1 MSSTNKSL
9 TERYAELEKREAAFE
24 RRLAIEP
31 ELKKFVEKGNI
42 TLAQKS
48 AFSDIFAAIP
58 DDLELS
64 FLAYD
69 GKGVYEFLWC
79 FLNDLGGSLDETASF
94 AKIPIDTT
102 ALFKMSEGTIRRRNR
117 VDYVLRGSRWHS
129 QGHEPNGEDSQVDY
143 KDKQSQ
149 TIRDWVLELEQ
160 QQPKV
165 QSTQK
170 LWNQYEE
177 EGDPEKSAAIM
188 AKIDQ
193 LSRQNQQIKKGE
205 NAKELEIMKG
215 LRQELL
221 DSGLNKEKASELV
234 DNLDMSSLS
243 KKKQAEL
250 RDYATE
256 FFQITNGRGSA
267 WLKGFNY
274 EGDRADANMLTNTI
288 NVGDASKE
296 TIFHEMAH
304 FAETETWDIR
314 IGKLNLGDVAK
325 KHTNLDTRFKR
336 WVRKRA
342 TGEQQLLYPGYS
354 DEKAYPDNF
363 IDPYVGKIYSNST
376 EVLSVG
382 LQHFETPE
390 SMLKLWNADKEHFKL
405 MTNFL
410 EEARLVQSKS

>member
-1 MSSTNKSL
+1 MSSTNESL

-31 ELKKFVEKGNI
+31 ELKKFVEKGSI

-58 DDLELS
+58 DDLGLS

-79 FLNDLGGSLDETASF
+79 FLNDLGCSLDETASF

-102 ALFKMSEGTIRRRNR
+102 ALFKMSEGTIRRRNG

-143 KDKQSQ
+143 KDKQRQ
-149 TIRDWVLELEQ
+149 TIRDWVLELE

-170 LWNQYEE
+170 LWNQFEE
-177 EGDPEKSAAIM
+177 EADPKKSAAIM

-193 LSRQNQQIKKGE
+193 LFEQNQQIKKEG

-221 DSGLNKEKASELV
+221 DSGLSKEKASKLV
-234 DNLDMSSLS
+234 DNLDMSVLS
-243 KKKQAEL
+243 KKKQVEIKAS
-250 RDYATE
+250 ATE
-256 FFQITNGRGSA
+256 FLQITNGRGSA

-314 IGKLNLGDVAK
+314 IHKLNLGDIDK
-325 KHTNLDTRFKR
+325 KHMDIEKRFKR
-336 WVRKRA
+336 WIRKRA

-354 DEKAYPDNF
+354 NEKAYPDNF
-363 IDPYVGKIYSNST
+363 INPYVGKTYSNST
-376 EVLSVG
+376 EVLSMG